1 MAAVRLLLLKF
12 AKPEYFLEIFNQSS
26 HFNNERK
33 GGKMRTFGSTKK
45 FRKMAKNL
53 LTERLKRAIMYKL
66 A

>member
-1 MAAVRLLLLKF
+1 M
-12 AKPEYFLEIFNQSS
+12 
-26 HFNNERK
+26 
-33 GGKMRTFGSTKK
+33 FGCTKK